1 MYRITV
7 WLPLKESQKVTPE
20 SVLLKQEDQF
30 LRKRIGELGTDKAE
44 WQVREARWEGERA
57 RLERIIERQTYA
69 LPKPTTERGVWG
81 PVRPMAYLE
90 VDRLHSQL
98 W

>member
-1 MYRITV
+1 M
-7 WLPLKESQKVTPE
+7 WFPLKESQKITPE

-44 WQVREARWEGERA
+44 WQAREARWEGERA

-69 LPKPTTERGVWG
+69 LPKPTAERGMFSRF
-81 PVRPMAYLE
+81 VRWLT
-90 VDRLHSQL
+90 LK
-98 W
+98 